1 MSRFRLFGRKQRS
14 AQALPHPSSY
24 IIQPQVDAHV
34 KHLADGRLRLRWMA
48 VADLVQIY
56 VADTPNSAMS
66 ESPLVEVRDGQE
78 VVVDVGATA
87 VQPTF
92 QLKFQGGAAD
102 GQQIVVTE
110 RAVALQ
116 RGVNFRDMG
125 GYLTQN
131 GQHVRWGRVYRA
143 GFLAKL
149 TAADIEVLA
158 ALNLQT
164 VCDFRS
170 EYETEQMPDRLPTN
184 PSPTYVPL
192 PASSVISRWRQFLA
206 VVHYRNRL
214 GDLLLRGYTDVMLA
228 ENAALLG
235 DVLSR
240 LADAKNLPLLVH
252 CTAGKDRTGVLVAL
266 LLALLGVDD
275 ETIIADYSLS
285 NAYFEHYAP
294 ILEKDIQTLTRI
306 GFTQAQIRP
315 ILLADPAIM
324 QQMLNHI
331 REKYGS
337 VFAYAQEVVGIDMVT
352 LAKIKHN
359 LLH

>member
-1 MSRFRLFGRKQRS
+1 MSRFRFFGREQRS
-14 AQALPHPSSY
+14 AQELPHPSSY

-34 KHLADGRLRLRWMA
+34 RRLADGRLRLRWMA
-48 VADLVQIY
+48 VADFVQIY
-56 VADTPNSAMS
+56 VADTPHSVMS
-66 ESPLVEVRDGQE
+66 ESPLLEVGDGQE
-78 VVVDVGATA
+78 VDVDLWSTA

-92 QLKFQGGAAD
+92 QLKLQGGAAD
-102 GQQIVVTE
+102 GQQIVVAE

-131 GQHVRWGRVYRA
+131 GQHVRWGRIYRA

-149 TAADIEVLA
+149 TAADIEILA

-170 EYETEQMPDRLPTN
+170 EYETKQMPDRLPTN

-214 GDLLLRGYTDVMLA
+214 GHLLLRGYTDVMLA

-240 LADAKNLPLLVH
+240 IADAKNLPLLVH

-294 ILEKDIQTLTRI
+294 ILSKDIQRLTSI

-324 QQMLNHI
+324 QSMLNYMRKQYGTVESYVRQQCGLDNDII
-331 REKYGS
+331 R
-337 VFAYAQEVVGIDMVT
+337 QIRQ
-352 LAKIKHN
+352 N
-359 LLH
+359 LLV